1 MTDDKQTFE
10 TPCNP
15 ELVSGVPVL
24 GGQDLNKDEIKVLFL
39 GDMVGRP
46 GRTIAKLFLKEVF
59 DSDDAPDF
67 VIANV
72 ENASHGFGLTEKN
85 HNELAAARIDC
96 FTSGNHIWDRK
107 DVFEYIDKSDRLI
120 RPANYPDG
128 TKGVGYRIF
137 DVNGIKVAV
146 MNFLGR
152 TFMNPMDSPWEV
164 VKNMVPKIKNEAPI
178 VIVDFHAEATAE
190 KICFAK
196 YCASLGVSAVLGT
209 HTHIQTS
216 DEKIINDYTA
226 YITDAGFCGVYDSII
241 GMAYETSLKRLVTSL
256 PERYE
261 IAEGSVLELNA
272 VKMTFDPVDGRAK
285 SIERIRF
292 IKDISEVS

>member
-1 MTDDKQTFE
+1 MKFKSPAFFRKKTMT
-10 TPCNP
+10 N
-15 ELVSGVPVL
+15 
-24 GGQDLNKDEIKVLFL
+24 EINILFL
-39 GDMVGRP
+39 GDMVGRL
-46 GRTIAKLFLKEVF
+46 GRTIVKKYLSEVLE
-59 DSDDAPDF
+59 SSNAPDF

-85 HNELAAARIDC
+85 HNELAAAGIDC

-107 DVFEYIDKSDRLI
+107 DIFEYIDKSDRLI
-120 RPANYPDG
+120 RPANYPEG

-137 DVNGIKVAV
+137 EVNGTKIAV
-146 MNFLGR
+146 VNLLGR
-152 TFMNPMDSPWEV
+152 TFMNAMDSPWAYME
-164 VKNMVPKIKNEAPI
+164 KIVPELKKEAPI

-196 YCASLGVSAVLGT
+196 YCNSLGVSAVLGT
-209 HTHIQTS
+209 HTHVQTS

-226 YITDAGFCGVYDSII
+226 YITDAGFCGVYDSVI
-241 GMAYETSLKRLVTSL
+241 GMAYESSLKRLVTSL
-256 PERYE
+256 PERFD
-261 IAEGSVLELNA
+261 IAESSVLELNA
-272 VKMTFDPVDGRAK
+272 VKMAFDPVFGGAK